1 MDPAPN
7 TLPHYHHKF
16 ALDDT
21 FYGMD
26 EEDSRFLKERTGIQD
41 DAALKEYVMSVAR
54 EAYVVC
60 KSPLAALTDVE
71 PFRSHDAD
79 SQWACARSIPL
90 HTKVQL
96 HEVCGI

>member
-1 MDPAPN
+1 MDPARN

-21 FYGMD
+21 FYGVD

-60 KSPLAALTDVE
+60 KSSLSASIDVE

-79 SQWACARSIPL
+79 ISVFVQI
-90 HTKVQL
+90 HTPVY
-96 HEVCGI
+96 EGSTSRGM

>member
-1 MDPAPN
+1 MDPARN
-7 TLPHYHHKF
+7 TQPHYHHKF

-54 EAYVVC
+54 EAYVIC
-60 KSPLAALTDVE
+60 KSSLSGLKHVKPS
-71 PFRSHDAD
+71 P
-79 SQWACARSIPL
+79 WP
-90 HTKVQL
+90 
-96 HEVCGI
+96 